1 MDAVK
6 NLLLMDH
13 LIIGEL
19 CIILIIFKGL
29 HLWVFNYIEI
39 IKMPELLNLLK
50 FLGLYSEVVID

>member
-19 CIILIIFKGL
+19 CIILIIFKRF